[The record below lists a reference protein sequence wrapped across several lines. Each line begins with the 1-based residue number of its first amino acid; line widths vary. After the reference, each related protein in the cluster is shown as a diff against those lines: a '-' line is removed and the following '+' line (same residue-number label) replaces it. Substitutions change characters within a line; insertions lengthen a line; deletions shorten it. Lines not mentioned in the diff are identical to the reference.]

1 MSTHL
6 SSGPLVLTPG
16 LHDERVIDGD
26 ADDLLDPLSLDLLS
40 LGDVTR
46 EMGLAAAGGEGPW
59 HSEHDNLRI
68 IEFLKMR

>member
-6 SSGPLVLTPG
+6 STGSLVLTPG

-26 ADDLLDPLSLDLLS
+26 ADDLLDPLSLDFLS

-46 EMGLAAAGGEGPW
+46 EVGLAAAGSEGPRD
-59 HSEHDNLRI
+59 SEHDNLQN
-68 IEFLKMR
+68 IES